1 MGKVS
6 DFLKSEILS
15 SVFIW
20 HWSVSA
26 PGSGPDRKHYLQDCI
41 RTGND
46 RLGIYHIVIYTA
58 EKEKA
63 TILDLFTGVIVMV
76 LGIFLFFTPQIVI
89 KILPYLLGALLLVD
103 SIWKIKGSYRLKKAQ
118 RGRWKIIL
126 IGCLVF
132 IALGVSMLL
141 YSFLS
146 VTRMILFSGIILTA
160 DGVADIVF
168 LIMIR
173 LGMKKSE
180 KLCAEKEQEENGK
193 EKPWDDSADA
203 GLDEKVQDK
212 SLNEDETEWKQ
223 DTDSQVQEAEME
235 IETGKTADADAILD
249 AEMQTPDEGVE
260 SPGREIREMLK
271 NHDEPLEEWKD

>member
-1 MGKVS
+1 
-6 DFLKSEILS
+6 
-15 SVFIW
+15 
-20 HWSVSA
+20 
-26 PGSGPDRKHYLQDCI
+26 
-41 RTGND
+41 
-46 RLGIYHIVIYTA
+46 
-58 EKEKA
+58 
-63 TILDLFTGVIVMV
+63 
-76 LGIFLFFTPQIVI
+76 
-89 KILPYLLGALLLVD
+89 
-103 SIWKIKGSYRLKKAQ
+103 
-118 RGRWKIIL
+118 
-126 IGCLVF
+126 
-132 IALGVSMLL
+132 
-141 YSFLS
+141 
-146 VTRMILFSGIILTA
+146 MILFSGIILTA

-193 EKPWDDSADA
+193 EKPWDDPADA

-235 IETGKTADADAILD
+235 IETGKTADAADADAILD

-271 NHDEPLEEWKD
+271 IHDEPLDVWKGLDEDLRLVKIFLIHHSGISLF

>member
-1 MGKVS
+1 MKNNYRK
-6 DFLKSEILS
+6 LKFSIL
-15 SVFIW
+15 
-20 HWSVSA
+20 
-26 PGSGPDRKHYLQDCI
+26 LQTVLVTALTVLVGGVLLKFVID
-41 RTGND
+41 
-46 RLGIYHIVIYTA
+46 GIYNDSFARFFVDALVFLNVNEKTA
-58 EKEKA
+58 
-63 TILDLFTGVIVMV
+63 IHL
-76 LGIFLFFTPQIVI
+76 
-89 KILPYLLGALLLVD
+89 Y
-103 SIWKIKGSYRLKKAQ
+103 WKKAQ

-193 EKPWDDSADA
+193 EKPWDDPADA

-235 IETGKTADADAILD
+235 IETGKTADAADADAILD

>member
-1 MGKVS
+1 MKHRLLLLILFVFATSVAGWAQ
-6 DFLKSEILS
+6 KST
-15 SVFIW
+15 
-20 HWSVSA
+20 A
-26 PGSGPDRKHYLQDCI
+26 PS
-41 RTGND
+41 
-46 RLGIYHIVIYTA
+46 
-58 EKEKA
+58 
-63 TILDLFTGVIVMV
+63 FTVKG
-76 LGIFLFFTPQIVI
+76 GIFLFFTPQIVI
-89 KILPYLLGALLLVD
+89 KILPYLLGALVLVD

-193 EKPWDDSADA
+193 EKPWDDPADA

-235 IETGKTADADAILD
+235 IETGKTADAADADAILD